1 MTHDMTN
8 FNRMIRNSIV
18 LAVRHSETGEVHGSW
33 PVIADKI
40 LCELNGY
47 DDHGDIVD
55 RMQRHLIA
63 VGLDYLTE
71 GSPVVFFRGMD
82 GSVHLVA
89 RELVENG
96 E

>member
-1 MTHDMTN
+1 MTPHSN
-8 FNRMIRNSIV
+8 FNRMITNSIV
-18 LAVRHSETGEVHGSW
+18 LAVRLSETGEVHGSW

-55 RMQRHLIA
+55 RMQEHLLA

-71 GSPVVFFRGMD
+71 GSPVVFFKSRNGD
-82 GSVHLVA
+82 LNLVD
-89 RELVENG
+89 RSLCDVE
-96 E
+96 

>member
-18 LAVRHSETGEVHGSW
+18 LAVRFSEQGEVHGSW

-47 DDHGDIVD
+47 DDHDEVLGK
-55 RMQRHLIA
+55 MQQHLMA

-71 GSPVVFFRGMD
+71 GSPVVFFRGD
-82 GSVHLVA
+82 GGELNLVL
-89 RELVENG
+89 RELCDA
-96 E
+96 